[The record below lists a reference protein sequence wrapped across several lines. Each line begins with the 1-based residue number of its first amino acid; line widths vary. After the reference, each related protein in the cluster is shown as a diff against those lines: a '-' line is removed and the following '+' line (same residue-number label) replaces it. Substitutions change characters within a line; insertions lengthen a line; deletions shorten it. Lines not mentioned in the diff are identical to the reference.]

1 MNTNKTNR
9 NWLKSLIH
17 PLWGRHGRYVTFV
30 VVVMLIA
37 GAVVTTAFSIAPEN
51 FPKHKIVSIPKSTFL
66 SQAAKTLHDNGI
78 IRSEFLFKIYALLSS
93 GHRQVQAGDYLFSEP
108 QSALRVATRMTHG
121 EQDLPKI
128 SITLYEGM
136 TVKEMG
142 KQILGNI
149 PSFDESTF
157 YNMAKSYEGYLF
169 PDTYFFYENVT
180 PTQVLE
186 TLRSNYNQKIKT
198 VLLAIQAFGK
208 PMADV
213 MAMASIV
220 EREATST
227 ADRKLIA
234 GVLWKRIA
242 TDMPLQVDPP
252 FYYLLGKGSA
262 QLTRSDLS
270 MDSPY
275 NLYTHKGLPPTPIS
289 NPGLD
294 SILATVTPTKTDYL
308 FFLAD
313 RRGTIHYAAT
323 HDGHL
328 ANKERY
334 LQ

>member
-1 MNTNKTNR
+1 MTKYFNNK
-9 NWLKSLIH
+9 NWLQSIVD
-17 PLWGRHGRYVTFV
+17 PLWGPRARYATFTFV
-30 VVVMLIA
+30 VLIVAVIVV
-37 GAVVTTAFSIAPEN
+37 VTAFSIAPN
-51 FPKHKIVSIPKSTFL
+51 DFPARKIVSIQKSTYL
-66 SQAAKTLHDNGI
+66 SQAADTLYKNGI
-78 IRSEFLFKIYALLSS
+78 IRSPLLFKIYAVISS

-108 QSALRVATRMTHG
+108 QSALKVAYRMTHG

-128 SITLYEGM
+128 SVTLYEGM

-142 KQILGNI
+142 KQIRGNI
-149 PSFDESTF
+149 PNFDSETF

-186 TLRSNYNQKIKT
+186 TLRNNFTQRIKT
-198 VLLAIQAFGK
+198 ALLDIQAFGK
-208 PMADV
+208 PMSEV
-213 MAMASIV
+213 MEMASIV

-227 ADRKLIA
+227 LDRKLIA

-242 TDMPLQVDPP
+242 TGMPLQVDPP
-252 FYYLLGKGSA
+252 FYYILGKGSA
-262 QLTRSDLS
+262 QLTRNDLA

-294 SILATVTPTKTDYL
+294 SILATVNPTKTDYL

-313 RRGTIHYAAT
+313 RKGVIHYAAS
-323 HDGHL
+323 HEGHL
-328 ANKERY
+328 ANKDKY
-334 LQ
+334 IQ

>member
-1 MNTNKTNR
+1 MMIYRNNK
-9 NWLKSLIH
+9 NWIRSVVSSIWGPHARYATFTLIV
-17 PLWGRHGRYVTFV
+17 LIVAIV
-30 VVVMLIA
+30 VVV
-37 GAVVTTAFSIAPEN
+37 TAFSIAPDN
-51 FPKHKIVSIPKSTFL
+51 FPTHKIISIQKSTYL
-66 SQAAKTLHDNGI
+66 SQAADTLYKNGI
-78 IRSEFLFKIYALLSS
+78 IKSPLLFKVYAMISS

-108 QSALRVATRMTHG
+108 QSALRVAFRMTHG

-128 SITLYEGM
+128 SVTLYEGM

-142 KQILGNI
+142 HQIHGNI
-149 PSFDESTF
+149 PNFDEETF

-180 PTQVLE
+180 PTQVLD
-186 TLRSNYNQKIKT
+186 TLKSNFNQKIK
-198 VLLAIQAFGK
+198 VALLDIQAFGK
-208 PMADV
+208 PMSEV
-213 MAMASIV
+213 MEMASIV

-234 GVLWKRIA
+234 GVLWRRIA
-242 TDMPLQVDPP
+242 IGMPLQVDPP
-252 FYYLLGKGSA
+252 FYYILGKGSS
-262 QLTRSDLS
+262 QLTRKDLA

-294 SILATVTPTKTDYL
+294 SIMATVNPIKTDYL

-323 HDGHL
+323 NDDHVV
-328 ANKERY
+328 NKQKY